1 MPRVVVIDDEESM
14 RELTK
19 GVLSNGGFDVVT
31 AKSAADFLEKVE
43 NGSIKPGE
51 IDLVLTDVMMPGM
64 TGLELCRR
72 MREDPILSQLKV
84 ALITVVEYSK
94 LSVSEN
100 IRKLGILD
108 YIQKPYMNQDL
119 IERVKRM
126 CSSV

>member
-43 NGSIKPGE
+43 NGSIKPRE
-51 IDLVLTDVMMPGM
+51 IDLVLTDVMMPDM

-72 MREDPILSQLKV
+72 MREDPDLRQLKV